1 MTKSSIMRRSFLF
14 ILTLIA
20 FVSACSCSE
29 NEKPVPDPGDKF
41 ERYTTDIT
49 IDSKILGRKI
59 KYSITLPKSYV
70 TDKERRYPVVY
81 MLHGYGDDNN
91 SWNGNW
97 LHGNDKIF
105 ALENQGLAEMIYV
118 FPQGFTTY
126 YCNFYTGAF
135 NYMDMFIQELI
146 PYIDDTYRTIADREH
161 RSITGYSMG
170 GFGAMVLALKHPET
184 FLCSAPLSMSFRTD
198 DQYMS
203 ESQSGWDKQ
212 WGDIFGGK
220 GQDGEARITPY
231 YMEHCPYYQF
241 VPENKTDLEKVHWFF
256 TCGDDEEQLLIAND
270 TLHVQMRD
278 YDIRHEFRVD
288 DGAHTSKYWLNALSE
303 VLPMFDFYM
312 NGGSQ
317 WPGIEEDRTVADVI
331 LQSDGAF
338 ITERYTSVSEGRIVM
353 ILAHNGL
360 ADGEVETLT
369 KAMVKEY
376 SLKPYAVVPMDVS
389 TGTVE
394 EILSATLHDYS
405 YETLGIMA
413 VGDAGAK
420 VFANR
425 NLFDNLY
432 FVEATLG
439 DVPAA
444 LDGEGKYCFCCT
456 DESASY
462 RDFGALYRACKRSE
476 VAFEY
481 RVINS
486 VSDKNKDIINCIYT
500 LQNTFIY

>member
-1 MTKSSIMRRSFLF
+1 MKRSFLF

-29 NEKPVPDPGDKF
+29 SEKPVPDPGDKF
-41 ERYTTDIT
+41 ERYTTDLT
-49 IDSKILGRKI
+49 IDSKILGRKV

-70 TDKERRYPVVY
+70 ADKDRRYPVVY

-105 ALENQGLAEMIYV
+105 SLEGSGLSDMIYV

-146 PYIDDTYRTIADREH
+146 PYIDATYRTIADREH

-170 GFGAMVLALKHPET
+170 GFGAMALALKHPET

-198 DQYMS
+198 DQYKA

-220 GQDGEARITPY
+220 GQDGDGRITSY
-231 YMEHCPYYQF
+231 YMEHCPFYQF

-278 YDIRHEFRVD
+278 CGIRHEFRVG
-288 DGAHTSKYWLNALSE
+288 DGAHTSKYWLAALGE
-303 VLPMFDFYM
+303 VLPLFDYYM
-312 NGGSQ
+312 NGGTQ
-317 WPGIEEDRTVADVI
+317 WPGIEETHNVPEVE
-331 LQSDGAF
+331 LQQSGAF
-338 ITERYTSVSEGRIVM
+338 ISERYNSVTEGKTVM
-353 ILAHNGL
+353 LLAHAGL
-360 ADGEVETLT
+360 DQNKVKTLT
-369 KAMVKEY
+369 RAMCKEY
-376 SLKPYAVVPMDVS
+376 SLKPYAILPMDVS
-389 TGTVE
+389 TGTIAETVAE
-394 EILSATLHDYS
+394 TIHGYD
-405 YETLGIMA
+405 YETLCVMA
-413 VGDAGAK
+413 VGDAGVP
-420 VFANR
+420 VFAGR
-425 NLFDNLY
+425 HLFNNLY
-432 FVEATLG
+432 FVEAKLG
-439 DVPAA
+439 TVPTS
-444 LDGEGKYCFCCT
+444 LEGEQKYCFCCT
-456 DESASY
+456 DDSASY
-462 RDFGALYRACKRSE
+462 RDFGALYRTCKRSG
-476 VAFEY
+476 ANFEY

-486 VSDKNKDIINCIYT
+486 VSDAETDIINCIFT
-500 LQNTFIY
+500 LHNTFTY

>member
-1 MTKSSIMRRSFLF
+1 MKKLYL
-14 ILTLIA
+14 ILMLLV
-20 FVSACSCSE
+20 FVTACACNE
-29 NEKPVPDPGDKF
+29 NNKPVPDPGENF
-41 ERYTTDIT
+41 QRYTTDLT
-49 IDSKILGRKI
+49 IDSKILGRKV

-70 TDKERRYPVVY
+70 SEKDRRYPVVY

-97 LHGNDKIF
+97 LHGNDKIVS
-105 ALENQGLAEMIYV
+105 LENQGLSDMIYV

-135 NYMDMFIQELI
+135 NYMDMFIEELI
-146 PYIDDTYRTIADREH
+146 PYIDATYRTIADREH

-170 GFGAMVLALKHPET
+170 GFGAMALALKHPET

-220 GQDGEARITPY
+220 GQSGEARITPY

-241 VPENKTDLEKVHWFF
+241 IPENKATLEKVHWFF

-278 YDIRHEFRVD
+278 YGIKHEFRVD
-288 DGAHTSKYWLNALSE
+288 DGAHTSKYWLSALGE
-303 VLPMFDFYM
+303 VLPMFDYYM

-317 WPGIEEDRTVADVI
+317 WPGLDINHNVPDVT
-331 LQSDGAF
+331 LQSSGAF
-338 ITERYTSVSEGRIVM
+338 VSERYNSVTEDRIVM
-353 ILAHNGL
+353 VLAHNGL
-360 ADGEVETLT
+360 DNNLVKTLT

-389 TGTVE
+389 KGSFE
-394 EILSATLHDYS
+394 ETLAAALGDYS
-405 YETLGIMA
+405 YSTLGILA
-413 VGDAGAK
+413 IGDAGAA
-420 VFANR
+420 VFSNR
-425 NLFDNLY
+425 EKFENIY
-432 FVEATLG
+432 FAEAELG
-439 DVPAA
+439 PIPAP
-444 LDGEGKYCFCCT
+444 LEKGRKYCFCCT

-462 RDFGALYRACKRSE
+462 RDFGALYRVCKRSE
-476 VAFEY
+476 VEFEY

-486 VSDKNKDIINCIYT
+486 VADNEKDIINCIYT